1 MVGKVGGGGGGWR
14 GGGGGGGGGG
24 RIKFLSFTSGFFK
37 VKLFMTIAL
46 RDRCGNFRNERQE
59 IL

>member
-1 MVGKVGGGGGGWR
+1 MVAY
-14 GGGGGGGGGG
+14 GG
-24 RIKFLSFTSGFFK
+24 RVKWWGRWGESRVKFLTFTSGFFK
-37 VKLFMTIAL
+37 VKLFMKMTIAL